1 MFLQSS
7 ANFRERFSEV
17 DESIVF
23 VFVAYFAPAI
33 VILILFPSPG
43 IPSGRLDMSLRQ
55 GTNPDI
61 TPRGRDG
68 EPFNSQ
74 QSLLVTNRLSLRIE
88 IFEFLA
94 LTPARKAG
102 LIIAHVPQVRVLC
115 CFERISS
122 DLRIPILSGPAA
134 GFFCKCAHVI

>member
-43 IPSGRLDMSLRQ
+43 IPSGRLDVPIRRW
-55 GTNPDI
+55 TNPDI
-61 TPRGRDG
+61 APRRR
-68 EPFNSQ
+68 NSDTLDAQ
-74 QSLLVTNRLSLRIE
+74 QALFVTNRLSLRIE

-94 LTPARKAG
+94 LAAARKTG
-102 LIIAHVPQVRVLC
+102 LIIAHIAQPRVLC

-122 DLRIPILSGPAA
+122 DLRIAIFSLPVAL
-134 GFFCKCAHVI
+134 FCKRVHVI